1 MRCALFGLSSL
12 ENRRKLLPALFVRD
26 LVHSHIQC
34 PELLE
39 LLNFYAHRR
48 SLRENFHFVIN
59 FCRNNFMQDESI
71 NRCASI
77 SNSFLDFM
85 DLFNLISRPSF
96 KFQLLMILNQI
107 V

>member
-1 MRCALFGLSSL
+1 MYLV
-12 ENRRKLLPALFVRD
+12 LFVRD

-39 LLNFYAHRR
+39 LLNVYAPRR
-48 SLRENFHFVIN
+48 CLRGNFHFVIN
-59 FCRNNFMQDESI
+59 FSRNNLMQDKSI

-77 SNSFLDFM
+77 CNSFLGFP

-96 KFQLLMILNQI
+96 KVQL
-107 V
+107 